1 MTKTLIAMLV
11 LTFALSACE
20 SSTETNSNSSAA
32 TPNTNAP
39 AVTDHPASTPALEP
53 SPAIKTELKAG
64 DKVKVTSNGSTA
76 DATVVSVDEKAGKV
90 TVRVQGDKQD
100 KSVAIADVVK
110 Q

>member
-1 MTKTLIAMLV
+1 MTKRLIAMLV

-20 SSTETNSNSSAA
+20 SSTTDNNSNSNAA
-32 TPNTNAP
+32 APNTNAP
-39 AVTDHPASTPALEP
+39 AVRDHPASTPAQEP

-100 KSVAIADVVK
+100 KTVAVADV
-110 Q
+110 